1 MRRLITAMLLLCY
14 FYLVSRRYAHLCL
27 LYTYHLHRCV
37 HGMAGSS
44 SGRSS
49 FGVSVVM
56 VVVVVVVMV
65 VVVVIVPSIGSAIA

>member
-1 MRRLITAMLLLCY
+1 
-14 FYLVSRRYAHLCL
+14 
-27 LYTYHLHRCV
+27 
-37 HGMAGSS
+37 MAGSS